1 MSKMTFTDNQHI
13 EELLMFEE
21 DAMESLL
28 TTDQDWSFIDELEDY
43 KDGFDDESSGDSGA
57 ESGNW
62 M

>member
-1 MSKMTFTDNQHI
+1 MTFTDKQHI

-43 KDGFDDESSGDSGA
+43 KDGFDDGSSGDSWS
-57 ESGNW
+57 ENVNW

>member
-1 MSKMTFTDNQHI
+1 MTFTDNQHI

-28 TTDQDWSFIDELEDY
+28 TTNQDWDFIDELD
-43 KDGFDDESSGDSGA
+43 DGFDDGSSGDSWS
-57 ESGNW
+57 ESVNW

>member
-1 MSKMTFTDNQHI
+1 MPKMTFTDNQHI

-28 TTDQDWSFIDELEDY
+28 TTNQDWDFIDELD
-43 KDGFDDESSGDSGA
+43 DGFDDGSSGDSWS
-57 ESGNW
+57 ESVNW